1 MKKIALLGNPNTG
14 KSSIFNLLTGL
25 KQKTGNFAGVTVDL
39 KVGFAELNNEKYQF
53 IDFPGTYSI
62 FPRSNEERV
71 VFETLQNKQHN
82 SFPDALMVILDS
94 SNLERNL
101 LLFDQL
107 YDLNLPIL
115 LVLNMTDKA
124 KKYKISLQHEALQQ
138 MYPNATI
145 IEVNGRIGLGK
156 DRILE
161 ALSSLKQREG
171 EPAFPFDEGTENHKQ
186 DIEKR
191 RIKIKRETS
200 KIIDTSEQPT
210 RKKSQRA
217 DRFFLHPVFGY
228 VFFLVVL
235 FSIFQGVFTL
245 AAYPM
250 DWIDQ
255 GFAFLSNTLSNS
267 LPPGIATDLLTQGVL
282 PGIGGVV
289 VFVPQIALLFLFI
302 GILEETGYLTRV
314 IFLMD
319 RLMRP
324 LGLNG
329 RSVVPLISSWACA
342 VPGIMA
348 ARMITNWKERM
359 ITIMVAP
366 LMSCSARIP
375 VYTILISIVIP
386 NENLFGFLN
395 LQGLV
400 MLGLYVLGL
409 VSALIVAFV
418 LNRFIQNKDRSFLL
432 LELPSYHL
440 PRWENVGT
448 MVYDKTKTFV
458 LDAGKII
465 LALSIVL
472 WFGASFGPKGHVVE
486 MSIEQLH
493 PKGVEAPKDL
503 NAEQLEHSFIGIFGQ
518 AIEPAIRP
526 LGYDWKI
533 GIALITSFAA
543 REVFVGTLATIYS
556 VENGEENEKTLIA
569 KMKSQRFSDGRLVYS
584 FASGISL
591 LIFYVYALQCMAT
604 VAVVRKETNSW
615 AWAIGQLVAFS
626 LLAYFL
632 SFLTYQFLK

>member
-1 MKKIALLGNPNTG
+1 MKKIAVLGNPNTG
-14 KSSIFNLLTGL
+14 KSSVFNMLTGL
-25 KQKTGNFAGVTVDL
+25 KQKTGNFAGVTIDL
-39 KVGFAELNNEKYQF
+39 KYGYANDFQI

-62 FPRSNEERV
+62 YPRSHEEGV
-71 VFETLQNKQHN
+71 VFETLKSSSSPN
-82 SFPDALMVILDS
+82 FPDGLMVILDA

-115 LVLNMTDKA
+115 LVLNMSDKA
-124 KKYKISLQHEALQQ
+124 KKHNISIQLQGLQQ
-138 MYPNATI
+138 SYPEAKI
-145 IEVNGRIGLGK
+145 VEVNGRIGLGK
-156 DRILE
+156 DRIFE
-161 ALSSLKQREG
+161 ALQNLPQRTSEL
-171 EPAFPFDEGTENHKQ
+171 AFPFFETQEEQKKDVQARRAKIAEQVTEILVKEEDTN
-186 DIEKR
+186 R
-191 RIKIKRETS
+191 RWSILADKILLHP
-200 KIIDTSEQPT
+200 IFGYI
-210 RKKSQRA
+210 
-217 DRFFLHPVFGY
+217 FFLLVL
-228 VFFLVVL
+228 FLVFQSV
-235 FSIFQGVFTL
+235 FSL

-255 GFAFLSNTLSNS
+255 SFAALSDSLNTH
-267 LPPGIATDLLTQGVL
+267 LPPGLATDLLTQGL
-282 PGIGGVV
+282 LAGISGVV

-319 RLMRP
+319 RLVRP

-359 ITIMVAP
+359 ITILVAP

-375 VYTILISIVIP
+375 VYSILIALIIP
-386 NENLFGFLN
+386 NEKIFGFVK

-409 VSALIVAFV
+409 VSALGIAFL
-418 LNRFIQNKDRSFLL
+418 LNHFIKNRDRSFLL

-440 PRWENVGT
+440 PRWKNVGT
-448 MVYDKTKTFV
+448 VVYDKTKTFV

-465 LALSIVL
+465 LALSVVL
-472 WFGASFGPKGHVVE
+472 WFGTSFGPKGHVAKMTTTELNMVDE
-486 MSIEQLH
+486 NET
-493 PKGVEAPKDL
+493 EA
-503 NAEQLEHSFIGIFGQ
+503 NAKRLESSYIGMFGR
-518 AIEPAIRP
+518 AIEPVIRP
-526 LGYDWKI
+526 LGYDWQI

-556 VENGEENEKTLIA
+556 VENTEENGTLIQ
-569 KMKSQRFSDGRLVYS
+569 KMKGQTLDNGTAVYS
-584 FASGISL
+584 FATGFSL

-604 VAVVRKETNSW
+604 VAVVKKETKSW
-615 AWAIGQLVAFS
+615 YWAIGQLIV
-626 LLAYFL
+626 LGGLAYFL
-632 SFLTYQFLK
+632 AFLTFQILR